1 MLFNTPL
8 FFWFFAIFFVLF
20 NFVFVERRK
29 HLWLLL
35 VASFI
40 FYGSW
45 NYAFISLLVF
55 SAVSDYL
62 IARQIEVNDHDQVM
76 RKRWLVLSMVINLG
90 VLGIFKYSNFVLQS
104 VADFVGMFGVDASI
118 PTLSII
124 LPVGISFYTFQ
135 SMSYTIDVYRRDMK
149 AHKGFLEFLAALS
162 FFPQLVAGPILRAQH
177 ILPQLDVMPV
187 PTWSNVRVG
196 LMLVVAGLIKKT
208 FADLMAGPAA
218 AAFDAD
224 VAVSSLDA
232 WIGALAFT
240 AQIYGDFSG
249 YTDIAIG
256 IALIMG
262 FHIPQN
268 FNLPYFSVSPVDFW
282 RRWHISLSTW
292 LRDYLY
298 ISLGGNRTGNRMR
311 NVFITM
317 LLGGLWHGAAWT
329 FVIWGAWHGVIITV
343 THWLTETTIGRWVS
357 AHNTLLVRLLK
368 MAFTFYLVVIGWVF
382 FRATSFGNAWDM
394 LEQMHGIGAL
404 PGAAAGSAL
413 VMALVVAGL
422 VFMHLLDWAR
432 MRYSDALEARE
443 WLLWPLL
450 VLGFFMTLLVG
461 DPGHDFIYFQF

>member
-20 NFVFVERRK
+20 SFVFVERRK

-35 VASFI
+35 ISSFI

-45 NYAFISLLVF
+45 NYAFIPLLVF
-55 SAVSDYL
+55 SAVCDYL
-62 IARQIEVNDHDQVM
+62 IARRVEANGDNRR
-76 RKRWLVLSMVINLG
+76 RKKSWLILSMVINLG

-104 VADFVGMFGVDASI
+104 VADFVALFGIDAGL

-135 SMSYTIDVYRRDMK
+135 SMSYTIDVYRGDMK

-187 PTWSNVRVG
+187 PTWSNVKQG
-196 LMLVVAGLIKKT
+196 MLLIVAGLIKKT

-218 AAFDAD
+218 MAFDSS
-224 VAVSSLDA
+224 VPISSLDA
-232 WIGALAFT
+232 WVGALAFT

-256 IALIMG
+256 VALIMG

-268 FNLPYFSVSPVDFW
+268 FNLPYFSSSPVDFW
-282 RRWHISLSTW
+282 RRWHISLSSW

-298 ISLGGNRTGNRMR
+298 ISLGGNRNGHRTR

-329 FVIWGAWHGVIITV
+329 FVFWGAWHGIIISI
-343 THWLTETTIGRWVS
+343 THWLTHSRIGGWVE
-357 AHNTLLVRLLK
+357 ARHNVLVAGLK
-368 MAFTFYLVVIGWVF
+368 MLATFYLVVIGWVF
-382 FRATSFGNAWDM
+382 FRATSFGSAFTM
-394 LEQMHGIGAL
+394 LEQMHGIGDL
-404 PGAAAGSAL
+404 PAPAAGASIVMGL
-413 VMALVVAGL
+413 VMAGL
-422 VFMHLLDWAR
+422 VFMHVLDALR
-432 MRYSDALEARE
+432 MRYAQALDCRE

-450 VLGFFMTLLVG
+450 ALGFFITLLVG

>member
-35 VASFI
+35 IASFI

-62 IARQIEVNDHDQVM
+62 IARQIEANDHDQVM

-104 VADFVGMFGVDASI
+104 VADFVGLFGVEASI

-196 LMLVVAGLIKKT
+196 LMLVVAGLI
-208 FADLMAGPAA
+208 L
-218 AAFDAD
+218 
-224 VAVSSLDA
+224 SL
-232 WIGALAFT
+232 I
-240 AQIYGDFSG
+240 
-249 YTDIAIG
+249 
-256 IALIMG
+256 
-262 FHIPQN
+262 HI
-268 FNLPYFSVSPVDFW
+268 
-282 RRWHISLSTW
+282 
-292 LRDYLY
+292 
-298 ISLGGNRTGNRMR
+298 
-311 NVFITM
+311 
-317 LLGGLWHGAAWT
+317 
-329 FVIWGAWHGVIITV
+329 
-343 THWLTETTIGRWVS
+343 
-357 AHNTLLVRLLK
+357 
-368 MAFTFYLVVIGWVF
+368 
-382 FRATSFGNAWDM
+382 
-394 LEQMHGIGAL
+394 
-404 PGAAAGSAL
+404 
-413 VMALVVAGL
+413 
-422 VFMHLLDWAR
+422 
-432 MRYSDALEARE
+432 
-443 WLLWPLL
+443 
-450 VLGFFMTLLVG
+450 
-461 DPGHDFIYFQF
+461 

>member
-35 VASFI
+35 IASFI

-62 IARQIEVNDHDQVM
+62 IARQIEANDHDQVM

-104 VADFVGMFGVDASI
+104 VADFVGLFGVDASI

-196 LMLVVAGLIKKT
+196 LMLVAAGLIKKT

-382 FRATSFGNAWDM
+382 FRATSFGNALDM

-422 VFMHLLDWAR
+422 AFMHLLDWAR

-443 WLLWPLL
+443 WLMWPLL

>member
-8 FFWFFAIFFVLF
+8 FFWFFAGFYGLF

-35 VASFI
+35 LSSLV

-45 NYAFISLLVF
+45 NYAFIPLLIF
-55 SAVSDYL
+55 NAVADYI
-62 IARQIEVNDHDQVM
+62 IAQRIEDSGLDDKR
-76 RKRWLVLSMVINLG
+76 RKRWLVLSLVVNLG

-104 VADFVGMFGVDASI
+104 FADFVGVFGIDAGL
-118 PTLSII
+118 PTLSIV

-135 SMSYTIDVYRRDMK
+135 SMSYTIDVYRREMK
-149 AHKGFLEFLAALS
+149 AHKGFLEFLTALS
-162 FFPQLVAGPILRAQH
+162 FFPQLVAGPILRARH
-177 ILPQLDVMPV
+177 ILPQMDRMPV
-187 PTWSNVRVG
+187 PTFDNIKHG
-196 LMLVVAGLIKKT
+196 LVLVVAGLIKKNL
-208 FADLMAGPAA
+208 ADLMAGPAA

-224 VAVSSLDA
+224 ASVSSLES

-240 AQIYGDFSG
+240 GQIYGDFSG

-256 IALIMG
+256 IALLMG
-262 FHIPQN
+262 FHIPLN
-268 FNLPYFSVSPVDFW
+268 FNLPYLSSSPVDFW

-298 ISLGGNRTGNRMR
+298 ISLGGNRNGHRSR

-329 FVIWGAWHGVIITV
+329 FVFWGAWHGLLITV
-343 THWLTETTIGRWVS
+343 THWFNGTVAGRWM
-357 AHNTLLVRLLK
+357 ATHDNTVIRLFKIAL
-368 MAFTFYLVVIGWVF
+368 TFYLVVIGWVF
-382 FRATSFGNAWDM
+382 FRATGFDNAFQM
-394 LEQMHGIGAL
+394 LSQMHWSAGL
-404 PGAAAGSAL
+404 PEADSGSLTVLTLVAAGIF
-413 VMALVVAGL
+413 
-422 VFMHLLDWAR
+422 FMHLLDWTIIR
-432 MRYSDALEARE
+432 FGKRLEQHN

-450 VLGFFMTLLVG
+450 VAGFVVVLLIG